1 MPDIKRSFA
10 VLIGINQYINN
21 IPELKTACNDAQK
34 IAETLEKKYH
44 YNVLTLLDTD
54 ATHAQ
59 INNLLTAL
67 EAHTLPSSDNSKI
80 QIQETDRV
88 FFYFAGHGI
97 ALDALDSADGPT
109 GFLVPQDAR
118 MDNDSSLL
126 PMKRLHDALIKL
138 PCRHILIILDCCFAG
153 AFRWAG
159 NRDAVR
165 QNKVY
170 RERYDRFISSC
181 AQQVITSAG
190 DDEKAADSLYRFGER
205 NEDSG
210 NSPFAE
216 LLLNALSGKADFSS
230 DGVITATEIYV
241 YIHGELG
248 KTSVKQTPGFCQLI
262 RHDKGEYIFP
272 VPGFDPNKLAPAP
285 ALDENTNP
293 YRGLNS
299 FEEKDSSLFFGRK
312 ALIEK
317 LQAFIIN
324 QPLTVVLGASGSG
337 KSSLVKA
344 GLITQLKVGHGAMGN
359 GQWEKTR
366 SQLPITNS
374 QFPMPH
380 APCPMPIAQLPI
392 PQEWRILAPIRPG
405 ESPFKALNNALLQE
419 KLPTFVQPKL
429 QFEEEL
435 QTLYQ
440 NIKAWTEAHKNAKL
454 LLVIDQFEELVTL
467 CRNED
472 ERLKFMSGL
481 ARAISAFPEQLR
493 IVVTLR
499 NDFEPQFRNTPLEA
513 YWTAARFIVPAMSRL
528 ELRDCIVEPATARVM
543 FFEPPT
549 LVDQIIDEVA
559 QMPGALPL
567 LSFTLS
573 ELYLKYIKSAREDKR
588 NNRAI
593 TQADYE
599 ELGGVTRSLTQRADY
614 EYDELIKLDSAY
626 AHTIK
631 HVMLRMVAIG
641 VGDLARRRVLLSEL
655 EYPKAENTR
664 VKLLIERFLA
674 ARLLVGGQD
683 TEGNS
688 YVEPA
693 HDVLVRGWQK
703 LLTWKDQELGSLL
716 LQRELTPTANKWT
729 TQRRDKQAVGL
740 LWNNDPRLPLV
751 KQISE
756 SDKSWLNS
764 IELEFV
770 QRSITRRRNNRRRTV
785 GIVSGVIAS
794 LTGLTIFALVQLQ
807 LSLLSQ
813 LQEKAAIAE
822 NRLPIAPVDG
832 LVLAIQTA
840 GENRSLLPW
849 HISNPVKSSLL
860 YAVQATKE
868 GNQLTGHS
876 DRVTSIAFSPDGR
889 YIVSGSED
897 NTVRLWDMSGK
908 QIGQPFTGHAKPI
921 TSVAFS
927 PDGRYIVSGSEDNT
941 VRLWDMSGKPIGK
954 LFTGHTKP
962 IQSVAFS
969 PDGRYIVSGSE
980 DNTLRL
986 WDISGKPIRKAFV
999 GHTKPVWSVA
1009 FSRDGKYIVSGSRD
1023 KTVRLWDISGNPV
1036 GKPFAGHTDS
1046 VWSVAFSP
1054 DGRYIVSG
1062 SDDRTIRLWD
1072 MSGKPVGQPFPGNR
1086 SAVLSVRFSPDGLY
1100 IVSAGFDRIVR
1111 LWDLSGNL
1119 IGEPLKGHKNPVSSV
1134 AFSRDGRYIVSGSG
1148 DRTIRL
1154 WDISNKIGQPLRGH
1168 TTNVASVAFSP
1179 SGHYIVSGSLDKTLR
1194 LWDISGKSIGQPF
1207 LGHKNSVTSVA
1218 FSPDGRY
1225 ILSGSEDK
1233 TLRLWDIK
1241 GNSIGQP
1248 FTGHTGKVYSVA
1260 FSPDGRYIVSGSEDK
1275 TLRLWD
1281 IKGNSIGQPFTGH
1294 TQPTFSVAFSPNSKM
1309 IVSGGDDRMVRLW
1322 DLSGKAIAQP
1332 FQGHEG
1338 SISSVAFSA
1347 DGRYILSASYDR
1359 TMRLWDI
1366 QGKPIRQAFVGHEF
1380 GVTSAAISRD
1390 GRYIVSGSQD
1400 KNVRLWNFSDS
1411 NIGLNFQGHTNNVTS
1426 VAISPDGRYIVSGS
1440 RDKTLRLWQTR
1451 WEDWLE
1457 VACNN
1462 LQNHPVLQNP
1472 QTDEAKGA
1480 KDTCEKYVWREK

>member
-1 MPDIKRSFA
+1 MEEIKRSLA
-10 VLIGINQYINN
+10 VVIGINEYGNG
-21 IPELKTACNDAQK
+21 IPALKTAVNDAEQ
-34 IAETLEKKYH
+34 IAATLTSKYE
-44 YNVLTLLDTD
+44 YQVLLLLDSD
-54 ATHAQ
+54 A
-59 INNLLTAL
+59 NSDKFKSLLTAL
-67 EAHTLPSSDNSKI
+67 EQQKLPSSDNSQI

-88 FFYFAGHGI
+88 LFYFAGHGI

-190 DDEKAADSLYRFGER
+190 DDEKAADSLYRFGQR
-205 NEDSG
+205 NEDSK

-216 LLLNALSGKADFSS
+216 LLLKALCGEADFSK

-293 YRGLNS
+293 YRGLKS
-299 FEEKDSSLFFGRK
+299 YEEKDSNLFFGRK

-344 GLITQLKVGHGAMGN
+344 GLITQLKQGRGGEGARFPRTMPDA
-359 GQWEKTR
+359 
-366 SQLPITNS
+366 QLPITD
-374 QFPMPH
+374 
-380 APCPMPIAQLPI
+380 AQLPI
-392 PQEWRILAPIRPG
+392 PNSQEWRILAPIRPG
-405 ESPFKALNNALLQE
+405 ESPFKALNNALAQE
-419 KLPTFVQPKL
+419 KVLTFVQPQQDL
-429 QFEEEL
+429 EEEL
-435 QTLYQ
+435 QTLSQ

-454 LLVIDQFEELVTL
+454 LLVIDQFEELITL
-467 CRNED
+467 TRNEN
-472 ERLKFMSGL
+472 ERLKFLSGL

-499 NDFEPQFRNTPLEA
+499 NDFEPQFRDTPLEA

-543 FFEPPT
+543 FFDPPT

-573 ELYLKYIKSAREDKR
+573 ELYLKYIKSAREGKR

-626 AHTIK
+626 AQTIK

-641 VGDLARRRVLLSEL
+641 AGDLARRQVLLSEL

-664 VKLLIERFLA
+664 VKLVIERFLA
-674 ARLLVGGQD
+674 ARLLVSGQD

-729 TQRRDKQAVGL
+729 SQRRDKQAVGL

-807 LSLLSQ
+807 LSLLR
-813 LQEKAAIAE
+813 EKAAVAE
-822 NRLPIAPVDG
+822 NRLLISPVDG

-840 GENRSLLPW
+840 GQNRSLLPW
-849 HISNPVKSSLL
+849 DILNPVKSSLL
-860 YAVQATKE
+860 HAVQATKE
-868 GNQLTGHS
+868 RDQLTGHS
-876 DRVTSIAFSPDGR
+876 DRVTSVAFSPSGR
-889 YIVSGSED
+889 YIVSGSAD
-897 NTVRLWDMSGK
+897 NTVLLWDMSGK
-908 QIGQPFTGHAKPI
+908 PIGKPFTGHAKPI

-941 VRLWDMSGKPIGK
+941 VRLWDMSGKQIGQP
-954 LFTGHTKP
+954 FIGHTKP

-969 PDGRYIVSGSE
+969 PSGRNIVSGSE

-986 WDISGKPIRKAFV
+986 WDISGKAIGKPFV

-1009 FSRDGKYIVSGSRD
+1009 FSRDGKYIVSGSID

-1036 GKPFAGHTDS
+1036 GKPFAGHTNA

-1054 DGRYIVSG
+1054 DKRYIVSG
-1062 SDDRTIRLWD
+1062 SEDRTIRLWD
-1072 MSGKPVGQPFPGNR
+1072 ISGKPVGQPFRGHKG
-1086 SAVLSVRFSPDGLY
+1086 AVLSVGFSPDGQY
-1100 IVSAGFDRIVR
+1100 ILSAGFDRIVR
-1111 LWDLSGNL
+1111 LWDISGNL

-1134 AFSRDGRYIVSGSG
+1134 AFSPDGRYIVSGSG

-1154 WDISNKIGQPLRGH
+1154 WDISNKIGQPFLGH
-1168 TTNVASVAFSP
+1168 TEAVTSVAFSP
-1179 SGHYIVSGSLDKTLR
+1179 DGKYIVSGSQDKTLR
-1194 LWDISGKSIGQPF
+1194 LWDISGKPVGQPF
-1207 LGHKNSVTSVA
+1207 LGHKNPVTSVA
-1218 FSPDGRY
+1218 FSPSGRY
-1225 ILSGSEDK
+1225 ILSGSEDN
-1233 TLRLWDIK
+1233 TLRLWDMSGK
-1241 GNSIGQP
+1241 PVGQP
-1248 FTGHTGKVYSVA
+1248 FTGHTGKVNSVA
-1260 FSPDGRYIVSGSEDK
+1260 FSPSGRYIVSGSEDK
-1275 TLRLWD
+1275 TIRLWD
-1281 IKGNSIGQPFTGH
+1281 IKGKPIGQPFIGH
-1294 TQPTFSVAFSPNSKM
+1294 TKPIFSVAFSPNSQM
-1309 IVSGGDDRMVRLW
+1309 IASSGDDKMVRLW
-1322 DLSGKAIAQP
+1322 DIKGKPIGQP
-1332 FQGHEG
+1332 FQGHDG
-1338 SISSVAFSA
+1338 SIPSVAFSPN
-1347 DGRYILSASYDR
+1347 GRYILTGSYDR
-1359 TMRLWDI
+1359 TMQLWDI
-1366 QGKPIRQAFVGHEF
+1366 SGKPIGKPFVGHEY
-1380 GVTSAAISRD
+1380 GVTSAAISHD
-1390 GRYIVSGSQD
+1390 GQYIVSGSVD
-1400 KNVRLWNFSDS
+1400 NSVLLWNFSNS
-1411 NIGLNFQGHTNNVTS
+1411 NIGQKFQGHTNNVTS

-1440 RDKTLRLWQTR
+1440 RDKTIRLWQTR

-1462 LQNHPVLQNP
+1462 LQNHPVFQNP

-1480 KDTCEKYVWREK
+1480 KDTCEKYVWHKK